1 MQIYLLLVELKD
13 SFSILFDYMFIY
25 IGYVNQKNISVII
38 QNKINYL
45 LVNLYKEYEYK
56 IEIDQK
62 INNIMEKYS
71 LPKKSKK
78 MFVSMKESSLCF
90 LAQDYLDNLNL
101 SCAFL
106 ASNTTEFGFGAIS
119 SYFIENIMY
128 ITKKVSYLHQ
138 QNIAKNYTYDEI
150 NYGTID
156 YVNITDENHYK
167 NNPMFL
173 INDVKTNQLILLREH
188 VFVQCFL
195 NSLNAL
201 KDDIIDKIDNI
212 KIITLIICIILFLF
226 YFCIFIVYF
235 PANLYKKNSEINNN
249 REFLKIIPKNV
260 ILDIFKSE
268 DEKLAKNK

>member
-78 MFVSMKESSLCF
+78 MIVSMKESSLCF